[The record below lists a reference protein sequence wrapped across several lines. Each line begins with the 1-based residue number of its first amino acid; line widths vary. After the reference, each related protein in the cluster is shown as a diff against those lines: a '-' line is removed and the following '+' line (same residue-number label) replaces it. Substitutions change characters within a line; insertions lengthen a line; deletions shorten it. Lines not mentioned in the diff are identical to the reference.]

1 MEKTARLGIFLGILL
16 LAQSLFASPK
26 TLNYQGRILRS
37 DGTALEY
44 NNVSF
49 AFEFTNETGTCVLY
63 REQRNTINMQGS
75 KGVFDI
81 PIGEGTK
88 LYPSTIGYSLQDVFN
103 NSITH
108 TCDGGATYTPAVD
121 ALRVLRVQFHDG
133 SGWKAITPNNIIR
146 SVPFANYAH
155 SATLLG
161 DKLPTDFVLKNSI
174 STCAS
179 GQYLTYDG
187 ADFVCQ
193 NDAGGAGMVSDVNV
207 TAPYLAKSGTAS
219 IPVISVN
226 VGTGAGTLAAGNDAR
241 FLNAEKIRGQDV
253 SATLATSGQ
262 VLKMNGSSTWVPATL
277 TSADISGLTTSLN
290 NKIDAT
296 MFPASCTAGQS
307 LVFVT
312 PANKFDCYSI
322 SITEAQITGS
332 ISGAK
337 ISGNISGKA
346 SGINGILPVS
356 EGGTGSGVTLN
367 NNRLM
372 VSSAGKI
379 VEATALTDG
388 QILIGKT
395 GDAPQAANIQA
406 GSGVSIT
413 NGAGG
418 ITISATGTGGT
429 ITGVTAGTGLSGG
442 GGSGNVTLNLAN
454 TTVTAGTY
462 GTATKVPQVVVDAQ
476 GRLTAVTEVTVSGVA
491 PAGTAGGD
499 LGGTYPNP
507 DVVKLRGKAISATA
521 PTTAGQLL
529 RYDGTNYVPN
539 FLSLADIR
547 STVTPANTIF
557 PAAGCGADK
566 TLNWSVLTDTFTCQ
580 NISITESGI
589 SGTIASGKLNFGTP
603 AAKTFWAAPTGAAGA
618 PTFRTLAAADLPTSG
633 VSAGTYSSVTVDIYG
648 RVTAATNPTTAA
660 GYGITDAFIQNG
672 NSFGATA
679 VLGTNDAQSLQ
690 FETNGAARMTL
701 LSTGAVG
708 IGTTAPTSKLHV
720 VEQGNTTVQA
730 DAYGA
735 ASPYFFGRQAGG
747 TVGAPTNSTINRW
760 LVGMA
765 GAGYGASQ
773 FASSSTG
780 VVAVFAEEDFTNT
793 SMKTGIQFW
802 TTPSGSVNKAER
814 VRITGDGNVGI
825 GTTNPTADLVVTDGG
840 TAAPYVSVDKL
851 AVIGNSNT
859 VLQVTAPN
867 TAASA
872 LYFSDPDSRDPGG
885 ISYSHTNDQMS
896 FRAGNAFHMFLG
908 NTGYLGIGTS
918 SPETDLH
925 VYSSGNSGAL
935 HPQRAGVIAEAE
947 GADVGAR
954 FAARHYG
961 PTEVPMFIAYK
972 AKGTKAAPTAVTT
985 GMGLMAL
992 VPAAYDGTN
1001 WVNSSGSTDSM
1012 TVLSTEDWSATARG
1026 NKINFATV
1034 ANGTTQ
1040 GLVRMTVD
1048 NNGRVG
1054 VGTSAPATHLHVN
1067 SGDAYTTI
1075 TNQSTAAGG
1084 QAWRWYSS
1092 STGAPLGANAMCF
1105 GVGTCLFT
1113 LKTDGTAVLAGTL
1126 TQGSDRRLKRDIA
1139 TINSAL
1145 DSILQIN
1152 GVTYNWIDPSK
1163 GDQREVG
1170 LIAQEVEKVF
1180 PEVVKTDAKGLKSVA
1195 YQNLVS
1201 PIIQAIKEFY
1211 SEWQSDSQTLHA
1223 KVNQQEKEISA
1234 LKEENKALKS
1244 RVDQIDVMKK
1254 ALCDKDASL
1263 EFCSK

>member
-1 MEKTARLGIFLGILL
+1 MGTLKTARTCILSVFLILFTVM
-16 LAQSLFASPK
+16 APATPT
-26 TLNYQGRILRS
+26 TLNYQGRILKT
-37 DGTALEY
+37 DGSALEY

-49 AFEFTNETGTCVLY
+49 AFEVTNVSGSCVFY
-63 REQRNTINMQGS
+63 REQRNAVNMQGS

-88 LYPSTIGYSLQDVFN
+88 LYPSNPGYSLRDVFN
-103 NSITH
+103 NAIEH
-108 TCDGGATYTPAVD
+108 DCDGGTKYTPSHDEV
-121 ALRVLRVQFHDG
+121 RVLRVQFHDG

-146 SVPFANYAH
+146 SVPFANFAYS
-155 SATLLG
+155 SARLG
-161 DKLPTDFVLKNSI
+161 DKMAADFVLKDSV
-174 STCAS
+174 STCLS
-179 GQYLTYDG
+179 GQYLTFDG
-187 ADFVCQ
+187 TDFVCQ
-193 NDAGGAGMVSDVNV
+193 NDAGGAGMVSDVNA
-207 TAPYLAKSGTAS
+207 TGPYLTKTGTAS
-219 IPVISVN
+219 IPVISAN
-226 VGTGAGTLAAGNDAR
+226 VGTAAGSLAAGNDAR

-253 SATLATSGQ
+253 SVTLATSGQ
-262 VLKMNGSSTWVPATL
+262 VLKMNGSNTWVPATL
-277 TSADISGLTTSLN
+277 TAADISGLTTSLN

-296 MFPASCTAGQS
+296 MFPTSCTAGQS

-322 SITEAQITGS
+322 SITESQITGS

-346 SGINGILPVS
+346 AGINGVLPVS

-379 VEATALTDG
+379 IEAAALTDG

-413 NGAGG
+413 NGSGG
-418 ITISATGTGGT
+418 ITISATGAGGT

-442 GGSGNVTLNLAN
+442 GSSGNVTLNLAN
-454 TTVTAGTY
+454 TTVAAGTY

-476 GRLTAVTEVTVSGVA
+476 GRLTSVTEVTVSGVA
-491 PAGTAGGD
+491 PAGAAGGD

-507 DVVKLRGKAISATA
+507 DVVKLRGKSISATA

-529 RYDGTNYVPN
+529 RYDGTNYVAN

-580 NISITESGI
+580 SISITESGI
-589 SGTIASGKLNFGTP
+589 SGTIASAKLNFGTP
-603 AAKTFWAAPTGAAGA
+603 AARTFWAAPTGAAGA
-618 PTFRTLAAADLPTSG
+618 PTFRGLAAVDLPTSG

-660 GYGITDAFIQNG
+660 GYGITDAFVQNG

-690 FETNGAARMTL
+690 FETGGSARMTL
-701 LSTGAVG
+701 LTTGNVGVGTATPSTLLHISRSLPDGTNPLAVF
-708 IGTTAPTSKLHV
+708 
-720 VEQGNTTVQA
+720 EN
-730 DAYGA
+730 
-735 ASPYFFGRQAGG
+735 
-747 TVGAPTNSTINRW
+747 TNSTISGLTTFAALAPNIGDTYSKTNII
-760 LVGMA
+760 VGKAHTNYQA
-765 GAGYGASQ
+765 GSIEYNYNSTDSAQRRLSLGHKGYSPN
-773 FASSSTG
+773 FH
-780 VVAVFAEEDFTNT
+780 
-793 SMKTGIQFW
+793 
-802 TTPSGSVNKAER
+802 
-814 VRITGDGNVGI
+814 ITEPGNVGI
-825 GTTNPTADLVVTDGG
+825 GTTTPTADLVVTDGG

-851 AVIGNSNT
+851 AVVGNSNT

-885 ISYSHTNDQMS
+885 LSYSHTNDQMS
-896 FRAGNAFHMFLG
+896 FRAGGAFHMFLG
-908 NTGYLGIGTS
+908 STGKLGIGTS
-918 SPETDLH
+918 APETDLH

-972 AKGTKAAPTAVTT
+972 AKGTKAAPTAVTN

-1001 WVNSSGSTDSM
+1001 WVNGSGSTDSM
-1012 TVLSTEDWSATARG
+1012 TVLASEDWSATARG

-1048 NNGRVG
+1048 QTGRVG
-1054 VGTSAPATHLHVN
+1054 IGTSVPATNLHVA
-1067 SGDAYTTI
+1067 SSEAYTII
-1075 TNQSTAAGG
+1075 TNQSAAAGG
-1084 QAWRWYSS
+1084 QSWRWYSS

-1113 LKTDGTAVLAGTL
+1113 LRTDGTATLAGTL

-1139 TINSAL
+1139 TIDGAL

-1163 GDQREVG
+1163 GDKRDIG

-1180 PEVVKTDAKGLKSVA
+1180 PEVVKTDSKGMKSVA

-1201 PIIQAIKEFY
+1201 PIIQAVKEFY
-1211 SEWQSDSQTLHA
+1211 AQWQNDSRTLHA
-1223 KVNQQEKEISA
+1223 KVVQQEKEISA
-1234 LKEENKALKS
+1234 LKEENKDLKT
-1244 RVDQIDVMKK
+1244 RVDEIDAMKK
-1254 ALCDKDASL
+1254 ALCSKDASL
-1263 EFCSK
+1263 EFCS